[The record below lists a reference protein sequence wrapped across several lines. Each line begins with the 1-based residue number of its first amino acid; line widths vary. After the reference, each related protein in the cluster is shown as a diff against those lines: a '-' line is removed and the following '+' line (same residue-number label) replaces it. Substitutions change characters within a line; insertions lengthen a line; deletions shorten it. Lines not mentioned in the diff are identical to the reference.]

1 MNTNSF
7 KSNEV
12 FSWIALTLVI
22 AGDIFAVLG
31 RRGDWSYWKY
41 WVLGDILLLIV
52 LGIVAWNSGT
62 KFKYR
67 AMILTKLLANATGN
81 KTLNILY
88 LLAFAFNFA
97 CLGNAILPLFQKDI
111 ELDEAFYPLLVCA
124 FVLMGLIIFFPNGRE
139 EKATNAKY
147 VFISGISFI
156 SKFNREQKYDSF
168 SLNLVPLVRMFQIF
182 EEGLKDSIEKGL
194 TGYYRKCEFLIVL
207 SDAFTTDS
215 IPTLRN
221 VMHVVCPSKEE
232 VISEGIDVEENLRH
246 VIREVIKKEFPLPKG
261 EWIKTILQN
270 PENPE
275 EEWTKIIDNIEIDF
289 TEAINYNKDFDT
301 AYNRIEEKVNPKDD
315 ENHELYF
322 NLTPGTSII
331 GGILSLFAIDGDRKL
346 YIYSQAKPS
355 EKESDDPAILDR
367 YKRDLLKPMIKS
379 RIPLKNLLSQ
389 ALESELEK

>member
-1 MNTNSF
+1 MNTSSL

-12 FSWIALTLVI
+12 YSWTALTLVI
-22 AGDIFAVLG
+22 AGDVFAVLG

-52 LGIVAWNSGT
+52 LGVLAWNRGI

-81 KTLNILY
+81 KTLNIMY
-88 LLAFAFNFA
+88 LLTFAFNFA

-111 ELDEAFYPLLVCA
+111 ELEEAFYPLLVCA

-139 EKATNAKY
+139 EKNQNAEY

-156 SKFNREQKYDSF
+156 NKYDREQKYDSF

-182 EEGLKDSIEKGL
+182 EEGLKNNVEKGF
-194 TGYYRKCEFLIVL
+194 TNDYKKCQFLIVL
-207 SDAFTTDS
+207 SDAFNVRS
-215 IPTLRN
+215 ISTLKD
-221 VMHVVCPSKEE
+221 VMHVVCPSKEGK
-232 VISEGIDVEENLRH
+232 ISEEIDIKENLRV
-246 VIREVIKKEFPLPKG
+246 VIREVIKREFPLPKG
-261 EWIKTILQN
+261 EWIKKIFQ
-270 PENPE
+270 NPE
-275 EEWTKIIDNIEIDF
+275 EEWTKIIDNIEINF

-301 AYNRIEEKVNPKDD
+301 AYNRIEEKVNPMDD
-315 ENHELYF
+315 EKHELYF

-331 GGILSLFAIDGDRKL
+331 GGILSLFAIDSDRKL

-355 EKESDDPAILDR
+355 KEEEDTSAKLDS
-367 YKRDLLKPMIKS
+367 YKRNLLKPMIKS